1 MRSGASSN
9 CDETAPPSPK
19 LTALSLTFFICKMV
33 LLVPTCRRVEK
44 IRATSL
50 MLGKIEGKRK
60 RGQQRMRWLDGITN
74 SKDMNFKQTLGHSE
88 GQGGLECCSAWDRKI
103 RHD

>member
-1 MRSGASSN
+1 MQRA
-9 CDETAPPSPK
+9 D
-19 LTALSLTFFICKMV
+19 
-33 LLVPTCRRVEK
+33 LLEK
-44 IRATSL
+44 NL
-50 MLGKIEGKRK
+50 MQGKIEGKRK